1 MIDHTNPLEA
11 GMDSAVASDA
21 SIAPD
26 PIPNHA
32 ATADVK
38 TVPPVP
44 INPDDLHDLFAGS
57 PSLEGSDEEDP
68 LAQLRNDPNYAALI
82 KDLEYIASQA
92 RLLFEPAQEAPSD
105 DLWAKIQSKLPT
117 EPEAE

>member
-1 MIDHTNPLEA
+1 MIDPNTPLDAEK
-11 GMDSAVASDA
+11 DSAVASDA
-21 SIAPD
+21 SIAPA
-26 PIPNHA
+26 PIPNDA
-32 ATADVK
+32 AAADLK
-38 TVPPVP
+38 AAPPVP
-44 INPDDLHDLFAGS
+44 INPDDLHDLFAGA
-57 PSLEGSDEEDP
+57 PSLEGADEEDP

-82 KDLEYIASQA
+82 KELEYIATQA